1 MVYSLDIQA
10 SGALLRAGTFGRGLW
25 ETTLTAPLGV
35 NTVSAGSAAIRV
47 YPNPTKTSITV
58 KSESELGLITL
69 YNLLG
74 EMVYNEKTDK
84 NESQLDMSSLSSG
97 IYFLRCNNSFA
108 KIVKE

>member
-1 MVYSLDIQA
+1 VYSLDIQT

-25 ETTLTAPLGV
+25 ETSLTAPLGI
-35 NTVSAGSAAIRV
+35 NTVSAGNTSIRV
-47 YPNPTKTSITV
+47 YPNPAKTSITV

-74 EMVYNEKTDK
+74 ETVYTEKTDK
-84 NESQLDMSSLSSG
+84 NESQIDLSSLSSG
-97 IYFLRCNNSFA
+97 IYFLRCNNSFT